1 MKLHY
6 WRSSPHS
13 CKVLAVLDLL
23 GFGDS
28 IQLIPTHPWDPESD
42 LSIRN
47 PLEKIPTL
55 VLDEGWSLY
64 DSNVISRY
72 LASVAPFAEKAEEL
86 YPAEGERKWISQ
98 RQEALAGG
106 IMEAAVLRLL
116 EERARPSYLQSQ
128 TWIQRQ
134 QNKIRRSLEVLENDA
149 DQHLS
154 SSQPDIGHVSLAI
167 ALAYIAFRYPSYVW
181 HLEYPKLT
189 TWYQSMLQVPEIAKN
204 VPKEIHSLPT
214 ALEKID

>member
-13 CKVLAVLDLL
+13 CKVLAVADLL
-23 GFGDS
+23 GFGDL
-28 IQLIPTHPWDPESD
+28 IQLVPTHPWDTRSD
-42 LSIRN
+42 LSTRN

-55 VLDEGWSLY
+55 ILDQGDPLY
-64 DSNVISRY
+64 DSTVICRY
-72 LASVAPFAEKAEEL
+72 LASVAPFAEKEGEL
-86 YPAEGERKWISQ
+86 YPSEGERKWVAL
-98 RQEALAGG
+98 RQEVLAGG

-134 QNKIRRSLEVLENDA
+134 QDKIRRSLEALEHEA
-149 DQHLS
+149 KQKLS
-154 SSQPDIGHVSLAI
+154 FAEPHIGHVSLAI
-167 ALAYIAFRYPSYVW
+167 ALSYIAFRYPSYVW
-181 HLEYPKLT
+181 HLEYPDLT
-189 TWYQSMLQVPEIAKN
+189 SWYQSMLQIPEIAKN